1 MSKYIYWEDEWNE
14 HDGSQIPIRKSKR
27 FKNEI
32 KRNKIKNNR
41 GRSQGSRAT
50 DKDSEGNY
58 Y

>member
-1 MSKYIYWEDEWNE
+1 MSREWDWMDGIDEQDYPLKKTKRIRNE
-14 HDGSQIPIRKSKR
+14 
-27 FKNEI
+27 F

>member
-41 GRSQGSRAT
+41 RR
-50 DKDSEGNY
+50 
-58 Y
+58 